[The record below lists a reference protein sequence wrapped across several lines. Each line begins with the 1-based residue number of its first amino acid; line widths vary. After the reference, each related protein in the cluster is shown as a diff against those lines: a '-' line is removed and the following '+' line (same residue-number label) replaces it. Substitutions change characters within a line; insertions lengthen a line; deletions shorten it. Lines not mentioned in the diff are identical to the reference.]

1 MTTTVTKATQRRLL
15 MVGNHADFAALVAPL
30 QAQGFAVLLCDDGP
44 QALECALR
52 FAPGLL
58 LVDMGLA
65 GVSPERLSHILR
77 TTPQLKDLPFFFIG
91 KEGTHVDGF
100 QRHRDIFASRPFN
113 PEQLIREIT
122 SSFTRRE
129 RARQVGVQEKQVEGN
144 LSQIALI
151 DLLQIFALNRK
162 SGMLSL
168 ARRSEQGALYLSDG
182 LVVNARIGRVEGE
195 KAVYR
200 LLTWQDGKFWFFPGQ
215 PEVEVR
221 ITVQTD
227 HLIMEG
233 LRQNDEMAA
242 QAVTLPGPDVQL
254 SLKIARDRLPA
265 GLRPAT
271 QEVLQKLE
279 YFPCVADLLDQC
291 SVPDYELLQI
301 LKTLLDKGVV
311 EERRTE
317 ATPSRQRQVLLTTTQ
332 IIAARE
338 RLGDSDALM
347 EQGTAKLVLIA
358 STAEQLRRF
367 VQSLQGIHEFEPDDA
382 FLSGGQD
389 LALGDLGVLTL
400 SETFSLRLF
409 SLPAERAMA
418 PLWPVFLRRS
428 FGIVM
433 LTPAGALPE
442 METFLAQR
450 PGDPFVFVGPEAT
463 PSGTFALP
471 RGDRSALRTLL
482 ATFADR
488 VQAIV

>member
-1 MTTTVTKATQRRLL
+1 MNTTTATQRRILL
-15 MVGNHADFAALVAPL
+15 VGNRPDFVALVAPL
-30 QAQGFAVLLCDDGP
+30 QAQGFSVQVCSDGP
-44 QALECALR
+44 QALEGALR
-52 FAPGLL
+52 YVPGLMI
-58 LVDMGLA
+58 VDMDMG
-65 GVSPERLSHILR
+65 GVAPDRLSHILR
-77 TTPQLKDLPFFFIG
+77 STPRLKDLPFLFIG
-91 KEGTHVDGF
+91 KDGEHIEGF
-100 QRHRDIFASRPFN
+100 QRHRDLFTSRPFN
-113 PEQLIREIT
+113 AEQLIREIA
-122 SSFTRRE
+122 SSFSRRE

-182 LVVNARIGRVEGE
+182 MVVNARLGRVEGE

-200 LLTWQDGKFWFFPGQ
+200 LLTWQEGKFWFFPGQ
-215 PEVEVR
+215 PEVEAR
-221 ITVQTD
+221 IAVQTD

-242 QAVTLPGPDVQL
+242 QATTLPGLDAQL
-254 SLKIARDRLPA
+254 SLKIARDRLPP

-301 LKTLLDKGVV
+301 LKILITKGVV
-311 EERRTE
+311 EERRTGE
-317 ATPSRQRQVLLTTTQ
+317 TKAQQRQVLLTTTQ
-332 IIAARE
+332 IITARE
-338 RLGDSDALM
+338 RLGDQDALM
-347 EQGTAKLVLIA
+347 EQGSAKLLLIA
-358 STAEQLRRF
+358 SAPEQLRRF

-382 FLSGGQD
+382 FLSGSQD
-389 LALGDLGVLTL
+389 LCLGNLGILTL

-409 SLPAERAMA
+409 CLPAERAMA

-428 FGIVM
+428 FGVIILAPV
-433 LTPAGALPE
+433 GALPE
-442 METFLAQR
+442 VESFLAQR
-450 PGDPFVFVGPEAT
+450 PGDPFVYVGQDVTQPGAYV
-463 PSGTFALP
+463 LP

-482 ATFADR
+482 AAFADR
-488 VQAIV
+488 AQAIV